1 MSKQVFVSTV
11 GAMLLC
17 GMVQA
22 QGMGGWGEGVAPDI
36 DPGLVGWWAL
46 DGVAVDFSGRGYYGV
61 VRGHPQWVQGRFGDA
76 LQVNGVDDYVETN
89 CLEDLPRWTAS
100 TWVQSPAAPTGA
112 LASGPV
118 HRQANY
124 QLNWNHETPA
134 FRGAAGVRI
143 GKTWYAASFGPLE
156 GNTWYHLA
164 ATFDGAAL
172 RAYVDGVL
180 VTTNA
185 LAVGVPD
192 PEPTTLKIGR
202 HSLLPQFF
210 AGVIDDVRIY
220 NRALTRK
227 EIQTVMEGGP
237 LTASNPHPADQA
249 YVDVRGATA
258 LTWSAGRT
266 AAQHDVYLG
275 LEENAV
281 ATAGVT
287 ASLYWGRQKGTSFSL
302 AGLVETGRQYF
313 WRIDEVEANGS
324 TIHRGAVWTF
334 TVSQALVIV
343 DEFETYT
350 EDEGNPLRHAW
361 IDGSINQTGARV
373 GNLVAPFAERTI
385 VHSGRQSM
393 PLSYNNAELP
403 FYSETRREFTP
414 AQNWRTGPV
423 DTLSLWFRGDVV
435 SFVETAPDAFTMS
448 AAGADI
454 WSNADQFRYAF
465 KRLTGDGSIVARV
478 ESIGNSDVWAK
489 AGVMIRESLDPGSS
503 HAFMLVTPDG
513 RRVFQN
519 RSFNKSGCQSAHG
532 GPGAI
537 TLPCWVKV
545 ERRGSQFTGS
555 YSLDGVN
562 WIKQPDT
569 ENTGTNRSPNPQTI
583 NMASS
588 VYVGLALTSHTAD
601 ATTTAVFSGVATAG
615 TVRGAWQTADIGVTQ
630 PGNSPDDLYI
640 VVEDSAGKAAVA
652 TNPDP
657 WAVNALEWTEWKIP
671 LGSLVGVNLSSVK
684 KMSIG
689 VGGRQTPVPDGT
701 GRIYIDDIRVLKP

>member
-1 MSKQVFVSTV
+1 
-11 GAMLLC
+11 
-17 GMVQA
+17 
-22 QGMGGWGEGVAPDI
+22 
-36 DPGLVGWWAL
+36 
-46 DGVAVDFSGRGYYGV
+46 
-61 VRGHPQWVQGRFGDA
+61 
-76 LQVNGVDDYVETN
+76 
-89 CLEDLPRWTAS
+89 
-100 TWVQSPAAPTGA
+100 
-112 LASGPV
+112 
-118 HRQANY
+118 
-124 QLNWNHETPA
+124 
-134 FRGAAGVRI
+134 
-143 GKTWYAASFGPLE
+143 
-156 GNTWYHLA
+156 
-164 ATFDGAAL
+164 
-172 RAYVDGVL
+172 
-180 VTTNA
+180 
-185 LAVGVPD
+185 
-192 PEPTTLKIGR
+192 
-202 HSLLPQFF
+202 
-210 AGVIDDVRIY
+210 
-220 NRALTRK
+220 
-227 EIQTVMEGGP
+227 
-237 LTASNPHPADQA
+237 
-249 YVDVRGATA
+249 
-258 LTWSAGRT
+258 
-266 AAQHDVYLG
+266 
-275 LEENAV
+275 
-281 ATAGVT
+281 
-287 ASLYWGRQKGTSFSL
+287 
-302 AGLVETGRQYF
+302 
-313 WRIDEVEANGS
+313 
-324 TIHRGAVWTF
+324 
-334 TVSQALVIV
+334 
-343 DEFETYT
+343 
-350 EDEGNPLRHAW
+350 
-361 IDGSINQTGARV
+361 
-373 GNLVAPFAERTI
+373 
-385 VHSGRQSM
+385 
-393 PLSYNNAELP
+393 
-403 FYSETRREFTP
+403 
-414 AQNWRTGPV
+414 
-423 DTLSLWFRGDVV
+423 V